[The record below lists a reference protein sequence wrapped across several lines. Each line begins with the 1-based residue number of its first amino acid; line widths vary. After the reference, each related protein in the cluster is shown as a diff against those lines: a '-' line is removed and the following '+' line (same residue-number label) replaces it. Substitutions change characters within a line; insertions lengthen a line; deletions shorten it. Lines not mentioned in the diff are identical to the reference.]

1 VSESGSGIF
10 LCQPVEQEEG
20 KGKGGKKSKYG
31 KKECRIKERKKK
43 KVSVSC

>member
-1 VSESGSGIF
+1 MSESGSGIF

-20 KGKGGKKSKYG
+20 KGGEKSKYG